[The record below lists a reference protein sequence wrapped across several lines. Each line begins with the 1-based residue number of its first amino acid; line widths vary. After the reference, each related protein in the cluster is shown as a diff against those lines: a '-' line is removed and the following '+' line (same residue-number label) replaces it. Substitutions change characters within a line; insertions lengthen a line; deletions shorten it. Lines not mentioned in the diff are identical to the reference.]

1 MSDNPFAPRSDLKV
15 FLDGQIVPVDQAKIS
30 VFDHGLLYGDGVF
43 EGIRSYNGR
52 VFELDAHVQRLFDSA
67 KAIRLTIPMSA
78 QQIKDAIYQTME
90 ANGLK
95 DAYIRLVVTR
105 GVGYLGLAPTRTAN
119 PSVFVITDQIELYP
133 PELYREGMN
142 IITVSTVRNHP
153 NALPPPIKSL
163 NYLNNIL
170 AKIEC
175 VDAGVLEAIMLNVD
189 GLVAECTGDNVFI
202 VRQGRLQTPSS
213 DAGILPG
220 ITRAVVMRLAAERG
234 IDVQEK
240 QLLRYDLYVAD
251 ECLLTGTAAE
261 VVPITQIDG
270 RQIGD
275 GKPGPITQHLM
286 EDFKAAT
293 RGER

>member
-1 MSDNPFAPRSDLKV
+1 MSDNPFAPKPDLKV

-67 KAIRLTIPMSA
+67 KAIRLTVPMSA
-78 QQIKDAIYQTME
+78 EQIKDAIHQTMQ

-95 DAYIRLVVTR
+95 DAYIRVVVTR

-220 ITRAVVMRLAAERG
+220 ITRAVVMRLAGQRG
-234 IDVQEK
+234 IEVQEK

-275 GKPGPITQHLM
+275 GKPGPITQQLI

>member
-1 MSDNPFAPRSDLKV
+1 MSDNPFAPRPDLKV
-15 FLDGQIVPVDQAKIS
+15 FLDGQIVPVEQATIS

-43 EGIRSYNGR
+43 EGIRSYDGR

-78 QQIKDAIYQTME
+78 QQIKDAIHRTLE

-133 PELYREGMN
+133 PELYRDGMS

-153 NALPPPIKSL
+153 NAVPPPIKSL

-170 AKIEC
+170 AKIEG

-234 IDVQEK
+234 IEVQEK

-251 ECLLTGTAAE
+251 ECFLTGTAAE
-261 VVPITQIDG
+261 VVPITGIDG

-275 GKPGPITQHLM
+275 GKPGPITQQLV
-286 EDFKAAT
+286 EDFKSAT

>member
-1 MSDNPFAPRSDLKV
+1 MSDNPFAPRPDLKV
-15 FLDGQIVPVDQAKIS
+15 FLDGQIVPVQEARIS
-30 VFDHGLLYGDGVF
+30 VFDHGVLYGDGVF
-43 EGIRSYNGR
+43 EGIRSYDGR
-52 VFELDAHVQRLFDSA
+52 VFQLDAHVQRLFDSA
-67 KAIRLTIPMSA
+67 KAIRLSIPMSA
-78 QQIKDAIYQTME
+78 QQIKDAIHQTMQ

-95 DAYIRLVVTR
+95 DAYIRVVVTR

-133 PELYREGMN
+133 PDLYRDGMS

-153 NALPPPIKSL
+153 NAVPPPVKSL

-213 DAGILPG
+213 EAGILPG
-220 ITRAVVMRLAAERG
+220 ITRAVVMRLAGERG
-234 IDVQEK
+234 IEVQEK

-251 ECLLTGTAAE
+251 ECFLTGTAAE

-275 GKPGPITQHLM
+275 GKPGPITQQLM
-286 EDFKAAT
+286 QDFKTAT
-293 RGER
+293 RS